1 MNKEISRRNIIKLL
15 GVSGVTIPLTG
26 VSGLTKNSSYKRSD
40 ISIKKNEIKL
50 SSNENPYGPSEKVR
64 NTIINAFDEAC
75 RYPYSKISELEKMIA
90 EKENIDPKM
99 VVVTG
104 GSNEALRATGRMY
117 GIEKKEIITCKPTYL
132 ALLTYAKEFG
142 CNINWVPLDSDLK
155 FDLDEIERRTNNN
168 TSMLFICNPNN
179 PSGTILD
186 ANKLKDFC
194 VSMSKKTCV
203 YVDEAYFEFSMKD
216 GYPSMIGLVNEGHD
230 MIVSRTF
237 SKIYG
242 LAGVRIGYMIASP
255 EKTSKIRKY
264 LMAGTN
270 ILAAHAAIAA
280 YNEDDFFEYSLQK
293 NKEGLNYFYQLFE
306 ELDLEYKKSK
316 TNFVFFNSGHHIDK
330 IQKFMKTKNIL
341 VGRPFPPYY
350 DWCRISTGKME
361 DLKIFGNALKEF
373 YNS

>member
-1 MNKEISRRNIIKLL
+1 MNKEISRRNLIKLL
-15 GVSGVTIPLTG
+15 GVSGITLPLTG
-26 VSGLTKNSSYKRSD
+26 LAQPLKETVSINKN
-40 ISIKKNEIKL
+40 KNTPIKL

-64 NTIINAFDEAC
+64 NSIINAFDEAC

-117 GIEKKEIITCKPTYL
+117 GIEKKEIITCQPTYL
-132 ALLTYAKEFG
+132 ALLTYAEEFG
-142 CNINWVPLDSDLK
+142 CKINWVPLDDDLK
-155 FDLDEIERRTNNN
+155 FDLNEIEKRTNNN

-179 PSGTILD
+179 PTGTMLD
-186 ANKLKDFC
+186 SNKLKDFC
-194 VSMSKKTCV
+194 ISMSKRTCV
-203 YVDEAYFEFSMKD
+203 FVDEAYFEFSLKD
-216 GYPSMIGLVNEGHD
+216 GYPSMISLVNKGYD

-255 EKTSKIRKY
+255 EKTARIRKY

-280 YNEDDFFEYSLQK
+280 YNEDDFFKYSLQK
-293 NKEGLNYFYQLFE
+293 NKEGLNYLYKLFD
-306 ELDLEYKKSK
+306 ELGLEYKTSK
-316 TNFVFFNSGHHIDK
+316 TNFVFFKSGHHIDK
-330 IQKFMKTKNIL
+330 IQKFMKKKSIL

-361 DLKIFGNALKEF
+361 DLIIFGNALKEF
-373 YNS
+373 YKT

>member
-1 MNKEISRRNIIKLL
+1 MNKEISRRKLIKLL
-15 GVSGVTIPLTG
+15 GVSGMTIPLTG
-26 VSGLTKNSSYKRSD
+26 ISELAKGSAYKKSDSSINNS
-40 ISIKKNEIKL
+40 EIKL
-50 SSNENPYGPSEKVR
+50 SSNENPYGPSEKVK
-64 NTIINAFDEAC
+64 NSIIKAFDEAC

-90 EKENIDPKM
+90 KKENIDPEM
-99 VVVTG
+99 VVITG

-117 GIEKKEIITCKPTYL
+117 GIEKKEIITCQPTYL
-132 ALLTYAKEFG
+132 ALLTYAEQFG
-142 CNINWVPLDSDLK
+142 CKINWVPLDDNLK
-155 FDLDEIERRTNNN
+155 FDLDEIKKRTNIN

-179 PSGTILD
+179 PTGTILD
-186 ANKLKDFC
+186 GNKLKDFC

-203 YVDEAYFEFSMKD
+203 YVDEAYFEFSLKD
-216 GYPSMIGLVNEGHD
+216 GYPSMISLVNEGHD

-255 EKTSKIRKY
+255 DKTSKIRKY

-270 ILAAHAAIAA
+270 ILATHAAITA

-293 NKEGLNYFYQLFE
+293 NKEGLNYLYKLFD
-306 ELDLEYKKSK
+306 ELNLEYKKSK
-316 TNFVFFNSGHHIDK
+316 TNFVFFKSGHHIEK
-330 IQKFMKTKNIL
+330 IQKFMKKKNIL

-350 DWCRISTGKME
+350 NWCRISTGKVE

-373 YNS
+373 YKV